1 MKVYV
6 RLPGKGNSNSH
17 GARPVHL
24 IITIMKWIWTSRLS
38 IKNSLSDSH
47 LANPPLRRRRGRG
60 LVAGGRVVSGPN
72 TPTTRRTTTRS
83 SKINLQHALN
93 FRAFCGANFVTYSAN
108 FKGNET
114 RVAYRV
120 ASPVTSNP
128 KPETRNPNPETRSPK
143 PETRNQRPEVR
154 NPKPETEVRNPK
166 PETRSPRLE
175 T

>member
-47 LANPPLRRRRGRG
+47 LANPPLSRRRGRG

-83 SKINLQHALN
+83 SKVNLQHALN
-93 FRAFCGANFVTYSAN
+93 FTAFCGANLVTYSAN
-108 FKGNET
+108 SKGNET
-114 RVAYRV
+114 RVVYLV
-120 ASPVTSNP
+120 ASPLTSNP
-128 KPETRNPNPETRSPK
+128 KTET
-143 PETRNQRPEVR
+143 
-154 NPKPETEVRNPK
+154 RNPK
-166 PETRSPRLE
+166 PETRSPKPDTRNWRPEVRNSKPE
-175 T
+175 TRSPKPEARN